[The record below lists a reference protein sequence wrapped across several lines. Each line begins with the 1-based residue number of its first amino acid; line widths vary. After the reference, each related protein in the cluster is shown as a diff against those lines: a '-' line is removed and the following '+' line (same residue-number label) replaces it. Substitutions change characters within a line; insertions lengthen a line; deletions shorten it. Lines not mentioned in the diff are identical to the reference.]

1 MKSKDVQGHCP
12 RDTIGRHLNGGHFFY
27 FIPPFFWKQ
36 FNPPVYYNHWL
47 LPVFS
52 IYTLL
57 QDNIQKADLLHA
69 SSCLTRFVV
78 EVQELYGK
86 CYVGLSY
93 NVHCLT
99 HLSNAVDMW
108 GPLWANSSFVYED
121 TIGTLLEMFNGTQA
135 VPELIFKRFFN
146 TKTLM
151 HHTELFNN
159 ASDDVCDLFNKLV
172 NKDNTVLKS
181 YKVGSG
187 ARVVGNYTT
196 RVITVGESILF
207 GNDIEASVKEFKRCF
222 IHHTLY
228 TTEMY
233 AANLKRNNSCV
244 ALKNGEHGSIK
255 SILLCKL
262 HCGCLSACKCEEV
275 YLQIFW
281 FKKDSRQLRIYDDF
295 AKVNT
300 AKQIVKF
307 RKTHEI
313 LLCKPNDILCKCFCY
328 VHDESIILIK
338 MPVLENV

>member
-1 MKSKDVQGHCP
+1 
-12 RDTIGRHLNGGHFFY
+12 
-27 FIPPFFWKQ
+27 
-36 FNPPVYYNHWL
+36 
-47 LPVFS
+47 
-52 IYTLL
+52 
-57 QDNIQKADLLHA
+57 
-69 SSCLTRFVV
+69 
-78 EVQELYGK
+78 
-86 CYVGLSY
+86 
-93 NVHCLT
+93 
-99 HLSNAVDMW
+99 MW

-135 VPELIFKRFFN
+135 VPEHICKRFFN

-207 GNDIEASVKEFKRCF
+207 GNYIEASVKEFKRCF

-233 AANLKRNNSCV
+233 AANFKRNNSCV

-262 HCGCLSACKCEEV
+262 NCGCLSACKCEEV
-275 YLQIFW
+275 YLYIFR